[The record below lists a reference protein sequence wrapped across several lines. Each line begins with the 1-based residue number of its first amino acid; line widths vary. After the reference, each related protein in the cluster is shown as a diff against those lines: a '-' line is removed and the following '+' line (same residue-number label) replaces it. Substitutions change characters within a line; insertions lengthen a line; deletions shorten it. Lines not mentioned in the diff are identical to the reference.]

1 LNRGPTMTTR
11 DSQSLRI
18 EKRPLCFAPDVS
30 DRLQAVHLSPE
41 QGFILSRIDGRS
53 TPRDILAVTPLDEEE
68 TARALVGLIASGLI
82 QIDGR
87 APTNGSNASTK
98 KEAAK
103 KTDDAFQA
111 KRQEIERLHGL
122 CDKMSAAEVLG
133 VDPRAGI
140 DEIKRAFRDK
150 ILCFHP
156 DRHPGNTDPAF
167 RQKLSHL
174 VAVATDAFNSLSEK
188 ASAKTVPTRGA
199 ANGGSRLQTE
209 KTEKEPDGYDAHQHA
224 LELFAHARRAY
235 ELQDYWQAVQLCR
248 QVVEIR
254 SDKAAYHFLLG
265 QALLK
270 NRNWRKEAGE
280 SLRKAAELDPG
291 NLEYLALLG
300 ALYQSEGLQKRA
312 SKVLER
318 VKEIDPGYEIP
329 ELPA

>member
-1 LNRGPTMTTR
+1 MTVR
-11 DSQSLRI
+11 DSRSLRI

-30 DRLQAVHLSPE
+30 DRLQAVYLSPE

-82 QIDGR
+82 QIDGK
-87 APTNGSNASTK
+87 APTNGSGSKA
-98 KEAAK
+98 EAAK
-103 KTDDAFQA
+103 KTDDAFQT

-122 CDKMSAAEVLG
+122 CDKMSAPEVLG

-140 DEIKRAFRDK
+140 DEIKRAFREK
-150 ILCFHP
+150 ILRFHP
-156 DRHPGNTDPAF
+156 DRYPGNTDPAF

-174 VAVATDAFNSLSEK
+174 VAVTTDAFNSLSEK
-188 ASAKTVPTRGA
+188 ASAKTVATGGA
-199 ANGGSRLQTE
+199 VNGVSRLQTA

-224 LELFAHARRAY
+224 LELFQHARRAY

-248 QVVEIR
+248 QAVEIR
-254 SDKAAYHFLLG
+254 SDKAEYHFLLG

-312 SKVLER
+312 SKILER
-318 VKEIDPGYEIP
+318 VKEIDPDYEIP